1 MKHIGVLMQADTDFF
16 YAHFVAFDKKRNKKQ
31 KKTV

>member
-1 MKHIGVLMQADTDFF
+1 MKHIGVLIQADADF